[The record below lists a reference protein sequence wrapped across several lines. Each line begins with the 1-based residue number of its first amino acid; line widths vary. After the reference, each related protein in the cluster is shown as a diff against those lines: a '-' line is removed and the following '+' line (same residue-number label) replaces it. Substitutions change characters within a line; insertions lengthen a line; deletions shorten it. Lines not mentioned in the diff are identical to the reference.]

1 MVKHALTIALV
12 KSFFKSWTTWVQQGH
27 VVVDD
32 VQDVLGIEEDG
43 TNSSNS
49 ESP

>member
-1 MVKHALTIALV
+1 MHLPLLL
-12 KSFFKSWTTWVQQGH
+12 SSRFFKSWTTWVQQGH